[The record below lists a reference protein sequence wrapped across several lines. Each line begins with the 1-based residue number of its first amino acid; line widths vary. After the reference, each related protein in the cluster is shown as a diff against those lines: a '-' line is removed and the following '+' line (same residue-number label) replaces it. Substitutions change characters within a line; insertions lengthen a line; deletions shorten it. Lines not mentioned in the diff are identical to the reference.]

1 MNYKDRNS
9 RSSKRE
15 KRRGRLVARWLD
27 ERIARDFQQN
37 KRDRRKT
44 RRRKR
49 RQEVEKRERE
59 REREGEREREREGE
73 GHISAATRVRE
84 LSLRGC
90 VESKRGTSEGERADR
105 VAEGRWARG

>member
-1 MNYKDRNS
+1 M
-9 RSSKRE
+9 
-15 KRRGRLVARWLD
+15 
-27 ERIARDFQQN
+27 
-37 KRDRRKT
+37 
-44 RRRKR
+44 
-49 RQEVEKRERE
+49 
-59 REREGEREREREGE
+59 REREREGE